1 MHYTLRMRRLFVEQ
15 GDMCMPVEIK
25 PLSDACGAEVLNIDV
40 TQPIAADDV
49 ASIEEAFNAYKVL
62 LFRQQPMTAHQ
73 LRDFSAHFGELQEH
87 VQRKYQHPEVPE
99 VVQMTNRKPD
109 GTFDEVGASRGAA
122 AVTRDGWHSDLSFE
136 KHPAKATL
144 LHAVEIPDSGGNTCF
159 SNTTM
164 AYEKL
169 PSEMKRRLNGLEG
182 EYLYGQAKRNPMA
195 AKAAEGLLGKAK
207 TETGAVH
214 PVIVQH
220 DATGEPGIYISP
232 FTTSRVLG
240 LSEAESEDIIE
251 ALVDQIED
259 MEFRWEHVWSVGDTL
274 MWDNRGGLS
283 HSGRLDYPRNQARLF
298 IRTTVRGGP
307 LAHYH
312 FSD

>member
-1 MHYTLRMRRLFVEQ
+1 
-15 GDMCMPVEIK
+15 MPVEIK

-49 ASIEEAFNAYKVL
+49 VAIEKAFNKYKVL
-62 LFRQQPMTAHQ
+62 LFRRQPMTAQQ
-73 LRDFSAHFGELQEH
+73 LRDFSAHFGALQEH
-87 VQRKYQHPEVPE
+87 VQKKYQHPEVPE

-122 AVTRDGWHSDLSFE
+122 ADTRDGWHSDLSFE
-136 KHPAKATL
+136 KEPAKATL

-159 SNTTM
+159 SNTTQ
-164 AYEKL
+164 AYHTL
-169 PSEMKRRLNGLEG
+169 PDEMKRRLDGLEG

-195 AKAAEGLLGKAK
+195 AKAAQGLIGKDK
-207 TETGAVH
+207 TETGAIH
-214 PVIVQH
+214 PVIVKH
-220 DATGEPGIYISP
+220 AATGEPGIYISP
-232 FTTSRVLG
+232 FTTSRVMG
-240 LSEAESEDIIE
+240 LPEDESEEIIE
-251 ALVDQIED
+251 ALVDQIEKQD
-259 MEFRWEHVWSVGDTL
+259 FRWEHVWSVGDTL

-283 HSGRLDYPRNQARLF
+283 HSGRLDYPRNQSRLF

-312 FSD
+312 FSG